1 MKNWFSEGE
10 SGFVMFG
17 AEHIISLLVIVLI
30 VILMYLFRS
39 RIKEMHSIKYI
50 LLLSLALSEVS
61 YQCWALYNE
70 IWTVKLYLPLQLCSL
85 NILLCMIL
93 LLTENKK
100 LFAFVYL
107 FGFTGALQGLLTPEL
122 YQQPWHFRFIQYFFA
137 HGLIVWTAMYYAIV
151 RSFRITWRRFFK
163 SFLWL
168 NFYAVCVY
176 VINILLNTNY
186 MFLMRKPGNASL
198 MDFLGPY
205 PWYILGLEL
214 IAFFMCLIVLI
225 PVLDKPSEPINKD
238 RSQIGA

>member
-1 MKNWFSEGE
+1 MKPWFSEGE

-17 AEHIISLLVIVLI
+17 TEHIISLLVIVFV
-30 VILMYLFRS
+30 VICMFLFRT
-39 RIKEMHSIKYI
+39 RIKEMHSIRY
-50 LLLSLALSEVS
+50 LLLISLALSEVS

-107 FGFTGALQGLLTPEL
+107 FGFTGAIQGLLTPEL

-151 RSFRITWRRFFK
+151 KSFRITWRRFFK

-168 NFYAVCVY
+168 NLYAVCVY
-176 VINILLNTNY
+176 VINILLNANY
-186 MFLMRKPGNASL
+186 MFLMSKPANASL
-198 MDFLGPY
+198 IDFLGPH
-205 PWYILGLEL
+205 PWYIFGLEL
-214 IAFFMCLIVLI
+214 IAFLMCLIVFF
-225 PVLDKPSEPINKD
+225 PVIDKSSGPINKD
-238 RSQIGA
+238 RSPIGV